1 MDAHTICVRVCVC
14 IYIYTFIYI
23 VRYFYQDEI
32 VKYDGSLTPQIER
45 TINKETILLT
55 KI

>member
-1 MDAHTICVRVCVC
+1 MCACVCVYL
-14 IYIYTFIYI
+14 YIPFIYI